1 MHSTLAQDQVY
12 IATDILI
19 LSAHEGT
26 LYLLLGKR
34 SNPPYAGCWA
44 LPGRLIGLNES
55 AEESAGKLLEEM
67 LPVRDAFF
75 EQLYTFTD
83 VNRDPRGRVISVAYL
98 VIVPWRRLEE
108 AMEGEGVLLERFAL
122 SLDGG
127 LKLDGRNG
135 QRIDAEHLAFDH
147 RQMIETAVRRLRGK
161 LDYTEIAF
169 EFLDHPGM
177 FSLGEL
183 QAVHEAVLGKPV
195 DKSNFR
201 RTVLSR
207 YEETGRIRAT
217 EKMDKQ
223 RRGRPAVLYS
233 RTDEE

>member
-1 MHSTLAQDQVY
+1 
-12 IATDILI
+12 
-19 LSAHEGT
+19 
-26 LYLLLGKR
+26 
-34 SNPPYAGCWA
+34 
-44 LPGRLIGLNES
+44 
-55 AEESAGKLLEEM
+55 
-67 LPVRDAFF
+67 
-75 EQLYTFTD
+75 
-83 VNRDPRGRVISVAYL
+83 
-98 VIVPWRRLEE
+98 
-108 AMEGEGVLLERFAL
+108 
-122 SLDGG
+122 
-127 LKLDGRNG
+127 
-135 QRIDAEHLAFDH
+135 
-147 RQMIETAVRRLRGK
+147 MIETAVRRLRGK